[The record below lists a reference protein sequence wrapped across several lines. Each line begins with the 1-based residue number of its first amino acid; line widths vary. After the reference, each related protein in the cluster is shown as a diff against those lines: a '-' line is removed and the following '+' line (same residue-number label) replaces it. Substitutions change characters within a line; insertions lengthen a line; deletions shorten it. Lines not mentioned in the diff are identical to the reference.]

1 MARRK
6 QASSPDPVEE
16 AIRNAG
22 SIGALERLA
31 GIGQTQDD
39 RFAFWQQFTILPATE
54 SLDAGVA
61 GLKRLIWNKYV
72 LGPDAVIVRA
82 RGQTRLP
89 VRQ

>member
-22 SIGALERLA
+22 LIGALEQLA
-31 GIGQTQDD
+31 GIGQTQDE
-39 RFAFWQQFTILPATE
+39 RFTFWQQFTILPATE

-72 LGPDAVIVRA
+72 LGPDAVIGRA